1 MQLYLDKIVSLFKGE
16 LGDNLSGIYLHG
28 SLAMGCFHPQR
39 SDIDFIVV
47 IKESLTEE
55 NKKRTARLVLALDDE
70 MPNARGME
78 FSMVLESHLSS
89 FVYPTPCEMHYSDFH
104 KERYRS
110 DENYVCGGYEDHDF
124 ASQLVVA
131 YYRGI
136 TLYGKPLKELYEP
149 IDKTYFLAS
158 IYHDIKG
165 ASEDIM
171 DQPMYITLNLCRVLF
186 YLREG
191 NISSKKEGGEW
202 GIKALPKEYRD
213 LIGKCLDE
221 YAGVKG
227 KQTFDRELLAAF
239 AGEML
244 REIKALI

>member
-1 MQLYLDKIVSLFKGE
+1 MQLYLDKIVSLFKGK

-55 NKKRTARLVLALDDE
+55 NKKRMARLVLALDDE

-78 FSMVLESHLSS
+78 FSVVLESHLSS

-136 TLYGKPLKELYEP
+136 TLYGKPLNELYEP

-191 NISSKKEGGEW
+191 NISSKKEGENGASKLFQQS
-202 GIKALPKEYRD
+202 IR
-213 LIGKCLDE
+213 
-221 YAGVKG
+221 
-227 KQTFDRELLAAF
+227 T
-239 AGEML
+239 
-244 REIKALI
+244 